1 MLKFGGNVC
10 FAVDFNRQHAFPGSM
25 DWRGP
30 GPSGEGQLMDWRG
43 PGPSG
48 EGQLMDWRGPGPS
61 GDGQLAE
68 IGCLSRV
75 AARLNACLFALKA
88 CVWHCSDRM
97 AEWSERSGI
106 GPWVWLVKVRRPLG

>member
-10 FAVDFNRQHAFPGSM
+10 FAVDFNRQHAFPGS
-25 DWRGP
+25 
-30 GPSGEGQLMDWRG
+30 MDWRG